1 MTKIASYAIFVSLAR
16 IGLLYYAICYR
27 HNRVE
32 DIVTA
37 STQSVSPSVHTLTG
51 HLHHLQILSP
61 DAGALAGFYQRG
73 LGMSVVEQEGQW
85 LCRGP
90 QRGLIVAPGAKGV
103 LGFAAYAVSDAA
115 SLEGLTIRLRAAGVE
130 TVPFATPWFE
140 KESVSFVDPDGHRF
154 VFGLPVPT
162 PTPAI
167 APAEVTGALPA
178 RLQHVVLASRDAARM
193 LAFFRD
199 VVGFRLSDCV
209 VDGAGAMRTCF
220 LRTDHEHHSLAIFQ
234 ADSNRLDHHCYES
247 ADWNSIR
254 DWGDHFASI
263 HLPVVWGPG
272 RHGPGNNL
280 FVFVHDPDGNWV
292 EVSAE
297 LEIVEP
303 DRPVGSWPHEERT
316 LNSWGRGVMRS

>member
-1 MTKIASYAIFVSLAR
+1 MTVATQNLSPTTS
-16 IGLLYYAICYR
+16 
-27 HNRVE
+27 
-32 DIVTA
+32 TA
-37 STQSVSPSVHTLTG
+37 LTG

-61 DAGALAGFYQRG
+61 DARALAGFYQRG
-73 LGMSVVEQEGQW
+73 LGMTVTEHAGQW

-90 QRGLIVAPGAKGV
+90 QRGLIVAPGAKGT

-115 SLEGLTIRLRAAGVE
+115 ALTGLTARLHAAAVDCG
-130 TVPFATPWFE
+130 PFATPWFE
-140 KESVSFVDPDGHRF
+140 DGSVSFIDPDGHRF
-154 VFGLPVPT
+154 VFGLPVPAAAT
-162 PTPAI
+162 A
-167 APAEVTGALPA
+167 AAADNALPA
-178 RLQHVVLASRDAARM
+178 RLQHVVLASSDAARM

-209 VDGAGAMRTCF
+209 VDSGGTMRTCF

-297 LEIVEP
+297 LEIVAA
-303 DRPVGSWPHEERT
+303 DRPVGAWPHEERT